1 MPRAPELTRL
11 SLTWHGSFVTYPI
24 MRNRTAAQS
33 HAVGFLSVFAVFF
46 AWSWAH
52 GQSEST
58 VEADF
63 QRASL
68 MDRLSNTIPS
78 STVGFAEPSPGDSDL
93 GEQLLLTPRQRY
105 QAFYLYGGVSEFYTS
120 NATLVG
126 DDFGSDWFT
135 MIQAGLNYTPH
146 LTGNLY
152 GEAFVRQDIF
162 RYARYPELNFN
173 STNLGAGLIYVIR
186 QLGDLSVYGRYGYTF
201 LTNATASNS
210 IYDEQ
215 YFKFGLQKPWQINRA
230 QIIWTGLNATIPIA
244 GSPGFALRDQFV
256 GYLNYQVGLTRSLT
270 ANAFYQIGYFPF
282 RENQRAD
289 WNQIVSGSLTWQAWK
304 WFSASATVSGAFN
317 SSNESFY
324 NYSVLNVGLGVNAAI
339 QF

>member
-1 MPRAPELTRL
+1 MFCHERLMGSYYAAPVWFSGILAAGALLMASATVRAQNQAT
-11 SLTWHGSFVTYPI
+11 G
-24 MRNRTAAQS
+24 
-33 HAVGFLSVFAVFF
+33 
-46 AWSWAH
+46 
-52 GQSEST
+52 
-58 VEADF
+58 EADF

-68 MDRLSNTIPS
+68 MDTLANTVPS
-78 STVGFAEPSPGDSDL
+78 PTAGFATPSPGDSDL

-105 QAFYLYGGVSEFYTS
+105 QPFYVYGGVSEFFTS
-120 NATLVG
+120 DATLVG

-135 MIQAGLNYTPH
+135 MIQAGINYTPH

-173 STNLGAGLIYVIR
+173 STNLGAGLIYVVR
-186 QLGDLSVYGRYGYTF
+186 QLGDLSIYGRYGYTF
-201 LTNATASNS
+201 LTNAEASRS

-230 QIIWTGLNATIPIA
+230 QILWSGLSATIPVA

-256 GYLNYQVGLTRSLT
+256 GYLNYQVSLTRSLT

-282 RENQRAD
+282 RENGRAD

-324 NYSVLNVGLGVNAAI
+324 NYSVLNLGFGLNAAI